1 MIKPKEELFFELGE
15 KDLTVN
21 EWIKLG
27 EPITWYKMYDKDDIV
42 IWEDR
47 SYGYIRLQVG
57 EYINDGTDIVVV
69 NNVATFGDSYS
80 GLLKTYVPYIT
91 KE

>member
-1 MIKPKEELFFELGE
+1 MIKPKKELFFELGE
-15 KDLTVN
+15 KDLSIK

-27 EPITWYKMYDKDDIV
+27 EPITWYKMYDKDNIV

-57 EYINDGTDIVVV
+57 KDINDGTDIVTV
-69 NNVATFGDSYS
+69 NNVAAFGNCYS
-80 GLLKTYVPYIT
+80 GLLKTFVPYIV

>member
-1 MIKPKEELFFELGE
+1 MIKPKKELFFELGE
-15 KDLTVN
+15 KELTVN

-27 EPITWYKMYDKDDIV
+27 EPITWYKMYDKDNIV

-57 EYINDGTDIVVV
+57 NDINDGTDVVVV
-69 NNVATFGDSYS
+69 NNVVTFGNYYS
-80 GLLKTYVPYIT
+80 GLLKTFVPYIT